1 MKNDNYNNM
10 IENLSRVVLKASKD
24 MAKIVEEINLEA
36 PLEALKTFAEFLQN
50 IPDDIKDTIL
60 FGKVQDLKNINL
72 RYEDVVWIV
81 EDFGLIYTEEKWQ
94 GMLKSEHNKSDLHQ
108 YIAKTILST
117 SMEKREKLTILL
129 AHIEPLI
136 YETLEISKIKNMRL
150 KPAVKKVSVEDNEGM
165 SAESIGKIYVLA
177 VMYIIFA
184 NTDAYTDE
192 IDKRIPFRNNILH
205 NGIVMYSD
213 EDIDVAYE
221 LLLGLIEILITV
233 EEQLQEQYCADEM

>member
-10 IENLSRVVLKASKD
+10 TENLSRVLLKASKD
-24 MAKIVEEINLEA
+24 MAKIVEGINVTASLKALE
-36 PLEALKTFAEFLQN
+36 TFAEFLQN
-50 IPDDIKDTIL
+50 IPDDIKDTIF

-72 RYEDVVWIV
+72 HYEDVVWIE
-81 EDFGLIYTEEKWQ
+81 EDFGFIYTEEKWK

-117 SMEKREKLTILL
+117 SMEKREKLIILL

-165 SAESIGKIYVLA
+165 SAESLGKIYVLA
-177 VMYIIFA
+177 VTYIIFA

-233 EEQLQEQYCADEM
+233 EEQLQEQYCVDEM

>member
-10 IENLSRVVLKASKD
+10 TENLSRVLLKASKD
-24 MAKIVEEINLEA
+24 MAKIVEGINVTASLKALE
-36 PLEALKTFAEFLQN
+36 TFAEYLQN
-50 IPDDIKDTIL
+50 IPDDIKGTIF

-117 SMEKREKLTILL
+117 SMEKREKLIILL

-136 YETLEISKIKNMRL
+136 YKTLEISKTRNMKL
-150 KPAVKKVSVEDNEGM
+150 KFAVNKVSVDDNGGM

-213 EDIDVAYE
+213 KDIDVAYE

-233 EEQLQEQYCADEM
+233 EEQLQEQYSVDEM

>member
-1 MKNDNYNNM
+1 M
-10 IENLSRVVLKASKD
+10 SRVVLKASEG
-24 MAKIVEEINLEA
+24 MAKIVEGINVTA
-36 PLEALKTFAEFLQN
+36 PLETLKAFAKFLQN

-72 RYEDVVWIV
+72 RYEDVIWIV
-81 EDFGLIYTEEKWQ
+81 EDFGLIYTEENWQ
-94 GMLKSEHNKSDLHQ
+94 GMLKSEQNKSDLHQ
-108 YIAKTILST
+108 YIARTILST
-117 SMEKREKLTILL
+117 SMEKREKLIILL

-136 YETLEISKIKNMRL
+136 YKTLEISKTRNMKVKL
-150 KPAVKKVSVEDNEGM
+150 AVNRVSVDNNGGM

-177 VMYIIFA
+177 VTYIIFA

-233 EEQLQEQYCADEM
+233 EEQLQEQYCVDEM

>member
-10 IENLSRVVLKASKD
+10 TENLSRVLLKASKD
-24 MAKIVEEINLEA
+24 MAKIVEGINVTASLKALE
-36 PLEALKTFAEFLQN
+36 TFAEYLQN
-50 IPDDIKDTIL
+50 IPDDIKGTIF

-117 SMEKREKLTILL
+117 SMEKREKLIILL

-136 YETLEISKIKNMRL
+136 YKTLEISKTRNMKL
-150 KPAVKKVSVEDNEGM
+150 KFAVNKVSVDDNGGM
-165 SAESIGKIYVLA
+165 SAESLGKIYVLA
-177 VMYIIFA
+177 VTYIIFA

-205 NGIVMYSD
+205 NGIVN
-213 EDIDVAYE
+213 
-221 LLLGLIEILITV
+221 
-233 EEQLQEQYCADEM
+233 

>member
-10 IENLSRVVLKASKD
+10 TENLSRVLLKASKD
-24 MAKIVEEINLEA
+24 MAKIVEGINVTASLKALE
-36 PLEALKTFAEFLQN
+36 TFAEFLQN
-50 IPDDIKDTIL
+50 IPDDIKDTIF

-117 SMEKREKLTILL
+117 SMEKREKLIILL

-136 YETLEISKIKNMRL
+136 YKTLEISKTRNMKL
-150 KPAVKKVSVEDNEGM
+150 KFAVNKVSVDANGGM

-213 EDIDVAYE
+213 KDIDVAYE

-233 EEQLQEQYCADEM
+233 EEQMQEQYCVDEM

>member
-10 IENLSRVVLKASKD
+10 IENLSGVVLKASKD
-24 MAKIVEEINLEA
+24 MAKIVEGINLEA

-50 IPDDIKDTIL
+50 MPDDIKDTIF

-117 SMEKREKLTILL
+117 SMEKREKLIILL

-136 YETLEISKIKNMRL
+136 YKTLEISKTSNMKL
-150 KPAVKKVSVEDNEGM
+150 KFAVNKVSVDDNGGM

-192 IDKRIPFRNNILH
+192 IDKRIPFRRQ
-205 NGIVMYSD
+205 S
-213 EDIDVAYE
+213 
-221 LLLGLIEILITV
+221 
-233 EEQLQEQYCADEM
+233 

>member
-10 IENLSRVVLKASKD
+10 IENLSRVVLKASRD
-24 MAKIVEEINLEA
+24 MAKIVEGINLEA

-50 IPDDIKDTIL
+50 IPDDIKDTIF

-117 SMEKREKLTILL
+117 SMEKREKLIILL

-136 YETLEISKIKNMRL
+136 YKTLEISKTRNMKL
-150 KPAVKKVSVEDNEGM
+150 KFAVNKVSVEDNEGM
-165 SAESIGKIYVLA
+165 SAESLGKIYVLA
-177 VMYIIFA
+177 VTYIIFA

-205 NGIVMYSD
+205 NGVVMYSD

-233 EEQLQEQYCADEM
+233 EEQLQEQYCIDEM

>member
-24 MAKIVEEINLEA
+24 MAKIVEGINLEA

-50 IPDDIKDTIL
+50 IPDDIKDTIF

-81 EDFGLIYTEEKWQ
+81 EDFGLIYIEEKWQ

-117 SMEKREKLTILL
+117 SMEKREKLIILL

-136 YETLEISKIKNMRL
+136 YKTLEISKTRNMKL
-150 KPAVKKVSVEDNEGM
+150 KFAVNKVSVDDNGGM
-165 SAESIGKIYVLA
+165 SAESLGKIYVLA
-177 VMYIIFA
+177 VTYIIFA

-233 EEQLQEQYCADEM
+233 EEQLQEQYCIDEM

>member
-10 IENLSRVVLKASKD
+10 TENLSRVLLKASKD
-24 MAKIVEEINLEA
+24 MAKIVEGINVTASLKALE
-36 PLEALKTFAEFLQN
+36 TFAEFLQN
-50 IPDDIKDTIL
+50 IPDDIKDTIF

-117 SMEKREKLTILL
+117 SMEKREKLIILL

-136 YETLEISKIKNMRL
+136 YKTLEISKTRNMKL
-150 KPAVKKVSVEDNEGM
+150 KFAVNKVSVDDNGGM
-165 SAESIGKIYVLA
+165 SAESLGKIYVLA
-177 VMYIIFA
+177 VTYIIFA

-192 IDKRIPFRNNILH
+192 IDKRLP
-205 NGIVMYSD
+205 
-213 EDIDVAYE
+213 
-221 LLLGLIEILITV
+221 LL
-233 EEQLQEQYCADEM
+233 

>member
-24 MAKIVEEINLEA
+24 MAKIVEGINVTASLKALE
-36 PLEALKTFAEFLQN
+36 TFAEYLQN
-50 IPDDIKDTIL
+50 IPDDIKDTIF

-117 SMEKREKLTILL
+117 SMEKREKLIILL

-136 YETLEISKIKNMRL
+136 YKTLEISKTKNM
-150 KPAVKKVSVEDNEGM
+150 KVKTAVNKVSVDDNGGM
-165 SAESIGKIYVLA
+165 SAESLGKIYVLA
-177 VMYIIFA
+177 VTYIIFA
-184 NTDAYTDE
+184 NTDSYTNE
-192 IDKRIPFRNNILH
+192 IDKKIPFRNNILH

-221 LLLGLIEILITV
+221 LLLGFIEILITV
-233 EEQLQEQYCADEM
+233 EEQLQEQYCVDEM

>member
-10 IENLSRVVLKASKD
+10 IENLSGVVLKASKD
-24 MAKIVEEINLEA
+24 MAKIVEGINLEA

-50 IPDDIKDTIL
+50 MPDDIKDTIF

-81 EDFGLIYTEEKWQ
+81 EDFGLIYAEEKWQ

-108 YIAKTILST
+108 YIAKTMLST
-117 SMEKREKLTILL
+117 SMEKREKLIILL

-136 YETLEISKIKNMRL
+136 YKTLEISKTRNMKL
-150 KPAVKKVSVEDNEGM
+150 KFAVNKVSVDNNGGM

-213 EDIDVAYE
+213 KDIDVAYE

-233 EEQLQEQYCADEM
+233 EEQMQEQYCVDEM

>member
-10 IENLSRVVLKASKD
+10 TENLSRVLLKASKD
-24 MAKIVEEINLEA
+24 MAKIVEGINVTASLKALE
-36 PLEALKTFAEFLQN
+36 TFAEFLQN
-50 IPDDIKDTIL
+50 IPDDIKDTIF

-117 SMEKREKLTILL
+117 SMEKREKLIILL

-136 YETLEISKIKNMRL
+136 YKTLEISKTRNMKL
-150 KPAVKKVSVEDNEGM
+150 KFAVNKVSVDDNEGM

-177 VMYIIFA
+177 VTYIIFA

-233 EEQLQEQYCADEM
+233 EEQLQEQYCIDEM

>member
-10 IENLSRVVLKASKD
+10 TENLSRVLLKASKD
-24 MAKIVEEINLEA
+24 MAKIVEGINVTASLKALE
-36 PLEALKTFAEFLQN
+36 TFAEFLQN
-50 IPDDIKDTIL
+50 IPDDIKDTIF

-72 RYEDVVWIV
+72 RYEDVVWLV
-81 EDFGLIYTEEKWQ
+81 EDFGLIYTEENWQ

-108 YIAKTILST
+108 YIAKMILST
-117 SMEKREKLTILL
+117 SMEKREKLIILL

-136 YETLEISKIKNMRL
+136 YKTLEISKTRNMKL
-150 KPAVKKVSVEDNEGM
+150 KFAVNKVSVDDNGGM
-165 SAESIGKIYVLA
+165 FAESIGKIYVLA

-233 EEQLQEQYCADEM
+233 EEQLQEQYCVDEM